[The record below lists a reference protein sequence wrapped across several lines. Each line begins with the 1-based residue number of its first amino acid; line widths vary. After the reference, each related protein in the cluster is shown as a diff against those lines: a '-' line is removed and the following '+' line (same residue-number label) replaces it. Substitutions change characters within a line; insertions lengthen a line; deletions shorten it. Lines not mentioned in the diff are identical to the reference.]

1 MNRLLFSFSILGIIL
16 LVLSCTSTKESSLSI
31 NIPDGTVGIV
41 GDQYVSFNELKEN
54 YISGVTD
61 KKYTEQDLIDFLP
74 VYLDYKGKLLDA
86 EAIGYFDDDRIKD
99 EFQLY
104 SKQAAYAF
112 WMEEEIKPTKFNEF
126 KQRYM
131 YELKSKHILISVQ
144 QTASPEDTLEA
155 YNKIMAARDEFLQ
168 GKSLEE
174 LDMKYSS
181 KRNGRS
187 MGGDLPWFSVGSTV
201 AEFENALY
209 SLKINEISKPVRT
222 QFGYHI
228 ILLEDKRVRKPS
240 RQISHIFVR
249 RNSDQTKIVEAYEAL
264 NDSSSWE
271 NVVVK
276 YSEDTPSI
284 QNNGLI
290 GWVNYGGRYRIAFTD
305 SVMNI
310 DSSLPYSK
318 PIETTYG
325 YHIFRIDSIQTFED
339 EEDKDEHIMEL
350 LKNSSTFKENNEYVI
365 DYILNK
371 YNAITFDN
379 NLDAFKAAISFE
391 DTLKFHE
398 ISISDSILTLP
409 LFRIKSFEFKI
420 SDFKNYLIDSYPNYS
435 NKQFSNR
442 WLGRFKEAKI
452 DELLTTLTLEEYP
465 DFNNQT
471 INYKNGLVV
480 YQMNEDSVWS
490 SATIDTTILMQIYSD
505 KINDYQYEERFY
517 YYMITSSRDSS
528 LDRAIKFIEE
538 GNSPDSLFARGFR
551 VGVNSDST
559 GIFKGEPFD
568 LLTTMNPGEISDRF
582 EYSNRKGHFILIDK
596 LPARTMTFEEA
607 FNRIVSEFQPKR
619 EQRWLERIRE
629 TYNITQYPDVI
640 KNHFFID
647 QNIE

>member
-31 NIPDGTVGIV
+31 NIPEGTVGIV

-174 LDMKYSS
+174 LDMEYSS

-290 GWVNYGGRYRIAFTD
+290 GWVNYGGRYRMH
-305 SVMNI
+305 S
-310 DSSLPYSK
+310 
-318 PIETTYG
+318 
-325 YHIFRIDSIQTFED
+325 RIQ
-339 EEDKDEHIMEL
+339 
-350 LKNSSTFKENNEYVI
+350 
-365 DYILNK
+365 
-371 YNAITFDN
+371 
-379 NLDAFKAAISFE
+379 
-391 DTLKFHE
+391 
-398 ISISDSILTLP
+398 
-409 LFRIKSFEFKI
+409 
-420 SDFKNYLIDSYPNYS
+420 
-435 NKQFSNR
+435 
-442 WLGRFKEAKI
+442 
-452 DELLTTLTLEEYP
+452 
-465 DFNNQT
+465 
-471 INYKNGLVV
+471 
-480 YQMNEDSVWS
+480 
-490 SATIDTTILMQIYSD
+490 
-505 KINDYQYEERFY
+505 
-517 YYMITSSRDSS
+517 
-528 LDRAIKFIEE
+528 
-538 GNSPDSLFARGFR
+538 
-551 VGVNSDST
+551 
-559 GIFKGEPFD
+559 
-568 LLTTMNPGEISDRF
+568 
-582 EYSNRKGHFILIDK
+582 
-596 LPARTMTFEEA
+596 
-607 FNRIVSEFQPKR
+607 
-619 EQRWLERIRE
+619 
-629 TYNITQYPDVI
+629 
-640 KNHFFID
+640 
-647 QNIE
+647 

>member
-1 MNRLLFSFSILGIIL
+1 MNRLLFSFSILGTIL
-16 LVLSCTSTKESSLSI
+16 LILSCTGSKESSLSI
-31 NIPDGTVGIV
+31 NIPEGTVGLV
-41 GDQYVSFNELKEN
+41 GDQYISLNELKEN

-61 KKYTEQDLIDFLP
+61 KEYTQQDLIDFLP

-86 EAIGYFDDDRIKD
+86 EAIGYFNDDRIQD

-131 YELKSKHILISVQ
+131 VELKSKHILIAVQ
-144 QTASPEDTLEA
+144 QSASPEDTLEA
-155 YNKIMAARDEFLQ
+155 YKKIMAARDEFLQ

-174 LDMKYSS
+174 LDMEYST

-209 SLKINEISKPVRT
+209 SLEINEISMPVRT

-228 ILLEDKRVRKPS
+228 ILLEDKRVRKSS

-249 RNSDQTKIVEAYEAL
+249 RNSDQTKIFNAYTAL
-264 NDSSSWE
+264 NDSSSWK

-290 GWVNYGGRYRIAFTD
+290 GWVNYGSRYNSAFID

-310 DSSLPYSK
+310 DTSLPYTK

-325 YHIFRIDSIQTFED
+325 YHIFRIDSIQTFKD
-339 EEDKDEHIMEL
+339 EVAKNEHIMEL
-350 LKNSSTFKENNEYVI
+350 LENSTTFTESNEYVI
-365 DYILNK
+365 DYIVKK

-379 NLDAFKAAISFE
+379 NLDAFKAEISIE
-391 DTLKFHE
+391 DTLKFSE
-398 ISISDSILTLP
+398 VSIPDSVLTLP

-442 WLGRFKEAKI
+442 WLARFIEAKV
-452 DELLTTLTLEEYP
+452 DEQLTALTLEEYP
-465 DFNNQT
+465 DFKNQT
-471 INYKNGLVV
+471 NNFKNGLVV

-490 SATIDTTILMQIYSD
+490 SATIDTTMLLQIYSD
-505 KINDYQYEERFY
+505 NIQNYQYEERFY

-559 GIFKGEPFD
+559 GVFKGEPFD
-568 LLTTMNPGEISDRF
+568 MLTTMKIGEISDRF
-582 EYSNRKGHFILIDK
+582 EYSNRKGHFILMDK
-596 LPARTMTFEEA
+596 LPARSMTFDEA
-607 FNRIVSEFQPKR
+607 FNRLVSEIQPTR
-619 EQRWLERIRE
+619 EQKWLERIRE
-629 TYNITQYPDVI
+629 TYNITQFPNVI
-640 KNHFFID
+640 IDHFIID
-647 QNIE
+647 KTIE

>member
-86 EAIGYFDDDRIKD
+86 EAIGYFVDDRIKD

-174 LDMKYSS
+174 LDMEYSS

-339 EEDKDEHIMEL
+339 EEAKDEHIMEL

-379 NLDAFKAAISFE
+379 NLDTFKAAISFE
-391 DTLKFHE
+391 DTLKFDE
-398 ISISDSILTLP
+398 ISIPDSILTLP

-568 LLTTMNPGEISDRF
+568 LLPTMSIGEVSDRF
-582 EYSNRKGHFILIDK
+582 EYSNRKGHFILMDK

-607 FNRIVSEFQPKR
+607 FNRIVSEFQPIR

-640 KNHFFID
+640 KNHFFVD

>member
-1 MNRLLFSFSILGIIL
+1 MNRLLFSFSILGPIL
-16 LVLSCTSTKESSLSI
+16 LLLSCTSTKESSLSI
-31 NIPDGTVGIV
+31 NIPEGTVGLV
-41 GDQYVSFNELKEN
+41 GDQYISLNELKEN

-61 KKYTEQDLIDFLP
+61 KEYTQQDLIDFLP

-126 KQRYM
+126 KQRYI
-131 YELKSKHILISVQ
+131 YELKSKHILIALQ
-144 QTASPEDTLEA
+144 QSASPEDTLEA
-155 YNKIMAARDEFLQ
+155 YNKIMDARDEFLQ

-174 LDMKYSS
+174 LDMEYSS

-201 AEFENALY
+201 PEFENALY
-209 SLKINEISKPVRT
+209 SLEINEISMPVRT

-228 ILLEDKRVRKPS
+228 ILLEDKRLRKPS

-249 RNSDQTKIVEAYEAL
+249 KNSDQSKIFNAYAAL

-290 GWVNYGGRYRIAFTD
+290 GWVNYGGRYRISFTD

-310 DSSLPYSK
+310 DSSLPYTK

-325 YHIFRIDSIQTFED
+325 YHIFRIDSIQTFRD
-339 EEDKDEHIMEL
+339 EVAKDEYIMEL
-350 LKNSSTFKENNEYVI
+350 LENSTTFTESNEFVI
-365 DYILNK
+365 DYIQNK
-371 YNAITFDN
+371 YSAITFDN
-379 NLDAFKAAISFE
+379 NLDAFKAAISIE
-391 DTLKFHE
+391 DTLNFSE
-398 ISISDSILTLP
+398 VSIPDSVLTLP
-409 LFRIKSFEFKI
+409 LFRFKSFEFII
-420 SDFKNYLIDSYPNYS
+420 SDFNNFLIDSYPNYS

-442 WLGRFKEAKI
+442 WLGRFIEAKV
-452 DELLTTLTLEEYP
+452 DEQLTALTLEEYP
-465 DFNNQT
+465 DFKNQT
-471 INYKNGLVV
+471 NNFKNGLVV

-490 SATIDTTILMQIYSD
+490 SATIDTTMLLQIYSD
-505 KINDYQYEERFY
+505 NIQNYQYEERFY

-528 LDRAIKFIEE
+528 LDRAIDFIEE

-559 GIFKGEPFD
+559 GVFKGEPFNI
-568 LLTTMNPGEISDRF
+568 LTTMKIGGISDRF

-607 FNRIVSEFQPKR
+607 FNRIASEFQPKR
-619 EQRWLERIRE
+619 EQRWLERIRK
-629 TYNITQYPDVI
+629 TYNIIQYPDVI
-640 KNHFFID
+640 KNHFFVD
-647 QNIE
+647 KNIE

>member
-174 LDMKYSS
+174 LDMEYSS

-290 GWVNYGGRYRIAFTD
+290 GWVNYGSRYNSTFID
-305 SVMNI
+305 SVINI
-310 DSSLPYSK
+310 DTSLPYTQ

-339 EEDKDEHIMEL
+339 EEAKDEHIMEL

-379 NLDAFKAAISFE
+379 NLDTFKAAISFE
-391 DTLKFHE
+391 DTLKFDE
-398 ISISDSILTLP
+398 ISIPDSILTLP

-420 SDFKNYLIDSYPNYS
+420 SDFNNYLIDSYPNYS

-582 EYSNRKGHFILIDK
+582 EYSNRKGHFILMDK

-607 FNRIVSEFQPKR
+607 FNRIVSEFQPIR

-640 KNHFFID
+640 KNHFFVD

>member
-1 MNRLLFSFSILGIIL
+1 
-16 LVLSCTSTKESSLSI
+16 
-31 NIPDGTVGIV
+31 
-41 GDQYVSFNELKEN
+41 
-54 YISGVTD
+54 
-61 KKYTEQDLIDFLP
+61 
-74 VYLDYKGKLLDA
+74 
-86 EAIGYFDDDRIKD
+86 
-99 EFQLY
+99 
-104 SKQAAYAF
+104 
-112 WMEEEIKPTKFNEF
+112 
-126 KQRYM
+126 
-131 YELKSKHILISVQ
+131 
-144 QTASPEDTLEA
+144 
-155 YNKIMAARDEFLQ
+155 MAARDEFLQ

-174 LDMKYSS
+174 LDMEYSS

-339 EEDKDEHIMEL
+339 EEAKDEHIMEL

-379 NLDAFKAAISFE
+379 NLDAFKTAISFE

-398 ISISDSILTLP
+398 ISIPDSILTLP

-568 LLTTMNPGEISDRF
+568 ILPTMNIGEVSDRF
-582 EYSNRKGHFILIDK
+582 EYSNRKGHFILMDK

-607 FNRIVSEFQPKR
+607 FNRIVSRISTYGRTK
-619 EQRWLERIRE
+619 WLERIRE

-640 KNHFFID
+640 KNHFFVD